1 MLVCHFVDPD
11 LGVEKEGAAE
21 QGDIDFEMGGRGGGL
36 RHLLHTS
43 IRASRNIQAEP
54 FSFIFFL
61 DKKNNF

>member
-1 MLVCHFVDPD
+1 
-11 LGVEKEGAAE
+11 
-21 QGDIDFEMGGRGGGL
+21 MGGGGGGL

-61 DKKNNF
+61 DKKTTFKYSIDLQFYAVIIEFFRSA